1 VRHNLAQA
9 AADKQQ
15 CTLVGTQLVH
25 AQPCAAYSEGMSP
38 SSHAA
43 GAAQRSRAAAADK
56 EIALQAKKRQKQLA
70 RLAKKKHKR
79 GVRARISKV
88 TAPPVEQVKNGV
100 PVAGTGLR
108 LAMCGERN
116 ALAARVADGSWC
128 PATVDRYG
136 STALMWAAGG
146 GHLEVT
152 AWLVDSHRARVDATN
167 KDGAG
172 PTFPPS
178 HHTRRTIG
186 RLNDSVIAAIPASPW
201 LLEPCCH
208 GDCPAHQRERAA
220 GTAQGARRSCGPCVT
235 RTWGWR
241 AGCRSAGR
249 SWAR

>member
-1 VRHNLAQA
+1 
-9 AADKQQ
+9 
-15 CTLVGTQLVH
+15 
-25 AQPCAAYSEGMSP
+25 MSP

-79 GVRARISKV
+79 GVRAPSISKV
-88 TAPPVEQVKNGV
+88 AAPPVEQVKNGV

-152 AWLVDSHRARVDATN
+152 AWLVDSHRARVDAT
-167 KDGAG
+167 
-172 PTFPPS
+172 S
-178 HHTRRTIG
+178 H
-186 RLNDSVIAAIPASPW
+186 
-201 LLEPCCH
+201 
-208 GDCPAHQRERAA
+208 
-220 GTAQGARRSCGPCVT
+220 
-235 RTWGWR
+235 
-241 AGCRSAGR
+241 
-249 SWAR
+249 